1 VERGESLE
9 EYIKFLSPNTAKSYE
24 SDIKNFIEWFEGS
37 NGDFSPEKIT
47 GFDLKD
53 YVSYLANVKGLK
65 NSSINRK
72 MIALRS
78 WLKYLKERNIISDI
92 PKFPKYLQ
100 EVERSPKALDRNEIN
115 RLLRT
120 IEREGKPKEKAIIA
134 LLFYAGLRVSE
145 VANLKKSDIEISEKK
160 GKVIIRHGKGN
171 KFREVPL
178 NNDARNFLKPYLET
192 LGDTNWLFPGKNNKP
207 ITSRAIQQIIKK
219 YAYLAKIPSLT
230 PHTLR
235 HTFATLLLRQGTDLV
250 VVSNL
255 LGHSRLDTTA
265 RYTKPSE
272 KDLERAISILEDI

>member
-1 VERGESLE
+1 ME
-9 EYIKFLSPNTAKSYE
+9 EYIKLLSPNTARSYE
-24 SDIKNFIEWFEGS
+24 SDIKNFIEWFEDS
-37 NGDFSPEKIT
+37 NGEFSPDKIT
-47 GFDLKD
+47 SFDLKD
-53 YVSYLANVKGLK
+53 YVSYLTNVKGLK

-72 MIALRS
+72 MIAIRS
-78 WLKYLKERNIISDI
+78 WLNYLKEKNIISDL
-92 PKFPKYLQ
+92 PKFPKYLP
-100 EVERSPKALDRNEIN
+100 EVERAPKSLDRNEIN
-115 RLLRT
+115 RFLRT
-120 IEREGKPKEKAIIA
+120 VEREGKPKEKAIIA

-160 GKVIIRHGKGN
+160 GKVIVRQGKGS

-178 NNDARNFLKPYLET
+178 NNDARLLIKPYLEN
-192 LGDTNWLFPGKNNKP
+192 LKDTTWLFPGKEGKP

-265 RYTKPSE
+265 RYTKPNE
-272 KDLERAISILEDI
+272 QDLEKATSILEDI